1 MMDEKIIEPHI
12 DAWNPVG
19 IADCDVHEYDIESRA
34 ICSRLSD
41 NEVITLGALTKII
54 HDVFVYYFSK
64 DIFSRKNTFAE
75 TRTVAEKILAD
86 LKAQGYKVSDDYEI
100 SAEEELE
107 RVQLEESQ
115 ILTET
120 YRDREVNANVP
131 FTFRLF
137 AEMFFCANRGDG
149 KEIAEKILAAYDTPE
164 KILQAGQERVYEI
177 IRAYRN
183 IKSAGKRFFETSK
196 FLAETCGGKLPA
208 TFAEFLTLPNLD
220 ANVGMRIEDG
230 LIKNSDAD
238 FGEHVLRVA
247 NRTKLAA
254 GRTLFEVQRGLREFK
269 GNVTW
274 RELFWHGREF
284 CTEHEPRCAICP
296 LSKICPSGV

>member
-1 MMDEKIIEPHI
+1 MEKIIEPHI
-12 DAWNPVG
+12 DAWDPVG
-19 IADCDVHEYDIESRA
+19 IADCDVHEYDIEVGA

-41 NEVITLGALTKII
+41 HEVITLGSLTKII

-64 DIFSRKNTFAE
+64 DIFSRNNTFAE

-107 RVQLEESQ
+107 CVQLEESQ

-120 YRDREVNANVP
+120 YRNREVNAKVP
-131 FTFRLF
+131 FTFCTF
-137 AEMFFCANRGDG
+137 AKMFFCANRSDG

-177 IRAYRN
+177 IRSYRN

-220 ANVGMRIEDG
+220 ANVAMRIEDG

-238 FGEHVLRVA
+238 YGKHILRVA

-269 GNVTW
+269 GVVTW
-274 RELFWHGREF
+274 RELFWHGQEF
-284 CTEHEPRCAICP
+284 CTSEPKCSICP